1 MTLKEQKQRILSLI
15 EELNP
20 NSEYLTDDP
29 DIRAKIN
36 YVIDQIQNE
45 LVRIK
50 KIPAITTEDVT
61 KDDVFDLNTLDQFYQ
76 LRMLRLKNSYGEDAL
91 YEVIDNMVI
100 FEEDGIAT
108 FFYYKYPES
117 ITEKTKDSYEFE
129 LSQDVLEVM
138 PYGVAADLL
147 KSDVST
153 NYGKVYTERYESM
166 LQRLDPRYST
176 GGSIVIEG
184 GVDI

>member
-20 NSEYLTDDP
+20 NSAALTDDP
-29 DIRAKIN
+29 DISAKIN

-45 LVRIK
+45 LARIK
-50 KIPAITTEDVT
+50 KIPATTTEEVT

-76 LRMLRLKNSYGEDAL
+76 LRMLRFKNSAGEDAI

-100 FEEDGIAT
+100 FEEDGTAT

-117 ITEKTKDSYEFE
+117 ITDKTKDTYEFE
-129 LSQDVLEVM
+129 LSQDAIEIMV
-138 PYGVAADLL
+138 YGVAADLL

-153 NYGKVYTERYESM
+153 NYGKVYADRYESM

-184 GVDI
+184 GVDF